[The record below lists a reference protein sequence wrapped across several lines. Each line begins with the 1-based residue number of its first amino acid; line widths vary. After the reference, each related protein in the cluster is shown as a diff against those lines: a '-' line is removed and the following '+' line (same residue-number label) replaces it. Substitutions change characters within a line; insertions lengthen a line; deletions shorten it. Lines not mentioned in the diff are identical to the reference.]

1 MSASASATAP
11 AAPIIQDPAIGPD
24 SYTGY
29 LVSTLQGSTETT
41 FQFFERRGTSLSGR
55 FLSIDELAKDVD
67 SGKLSEPWS
76 VEILRHLLP
85 EINDKFASP
94 KLI

>member
-29 LVSTLQGSTETT
+29 LVSTLGSTETT
-41 FQFFERRGTSLSGR
+41 FNVLDVYYGAVQVRRT
-55 FLSIDELAKDVD
+55 DTHW
-67 SGKLSEPWS
+67 P
-76 VEILRHLLP
+76 P
-85 EINDKFASP
+85 P
-94 KLI
+94 